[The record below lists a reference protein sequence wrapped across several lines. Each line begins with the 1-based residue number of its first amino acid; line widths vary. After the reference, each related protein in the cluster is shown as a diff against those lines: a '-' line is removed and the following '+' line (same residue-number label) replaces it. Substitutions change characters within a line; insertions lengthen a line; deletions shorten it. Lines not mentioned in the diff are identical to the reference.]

1 MSFPA
6 ATIILSEALPKEHQG
21 LAASLVNTV
30 INYSI
35 SIGLGIAGTVQT
47 QISTGTTEK
56 ELLRGYRSAFY
67 VGIGLS
73 GLGVAVAT
81 LFIIHE
87 HRRHIREHHGGEK

>member
-35 SIGLGIAGTVQT
+35 SIGLGIAGTVQS
-47 QISTGTTEK
+47 QISPGTTEQEILK
-56 ELLRGYRSAFY
+56 GCRSAFY

-73 GLGVAVAT
+73 GLGVLVAT
-81 LFIIHE
+81 LFVLDDN
-87 HRRHIREHHGGEK
+87 RRHVKERRRGGE